1 VKLPGAALAILLLFA
16 AAARAA
22 GGLELRVADADW
34 GDADPARIMVVL
46 EDTARE
52 LQGLFPADAPVKIL
66 VSPTPHMPMV
76 LFERTA
82 RGEYHVLLRARGG
95 NWAHYAYEF
104 AHELGHIL
112 SRQGRLESSPR
123 SARHQWFEEAVCD
136 MLSVYVLRRLAA
148 RAPDG
153 LGSPYA
159 GFADQVL
166 GEPHRRAALGLDLA
180 AWLRTNEA
188 SLRADPYQRTRIE
201 AVTVRLLDIFGRGAR
216 LRALAYLNATD
227 APPPADFR
235 DYLEQWRARTPAALQ
250 PLVAEV
256 MAEFGFVER
265 QRPPAAVA
273 AGGSAS
279 SY

>member
-1 VKLPGAALAILLLFA
+1 MKLQGAALAILLLA
-16 AAARAA
+16 AAPARAT

-34 GDADPARIMVVL
+34 GADPARIMVVL

-52 LQGLFPADAPVKIL
+52 LEGLFPDGEPVKIL

-82 RGEYHVLLRARGG
+82 RGEHHVLLRARGS

-112 SRQGRLESSPR
+112 TNYSRHARVPR
-123 SARHQWFEEAVCD
+123 AAPHQWFEEAVCD
-136 MLSVYVLRRLAA
+136 MLSVHALRRLAA
-148 RAPDG
+148 RVPDDFG
-153 LGSPYA
+153 TPYA
-159 GFADQVL
+159 GFADLVL

-180 AWLRTNEA
+180 AWLRSNEA
-188 SLRADPYQRTRIE
+188 SLRADPYQRTRNE
-201 AVTVRLLDIFGRGAR
+201 VVTVRLLDIFGRGAR

-227 APPPADFR
+227 APPPAEFR

-250 PLVAEV
+250 PLVTEV

-265 QRPPAAVA
+265 QKPPAAVA
-273 AGGSAS
+273 AGGSTP